1 MPIRLDARD
10 ADFERE
16 FSALL
21 AMKRE
26 VSEDV
31 DQVAAAIIADIRA
44 RGDAALIDY
53 TERFDKL
60 SLSPQTLRVTES
72 EIEAAFAA
80 AQASDDPDVE
90 VLLQDADLK
99 VESVWRPRSRREKT

>member
-10 ADFERE
+10 AGFERE

-31 DQVAAAIIADIRA
+31 DQVAAAIIADVRA

-53 TERFDKL
+53 TGRFDKL
-60 SLSPQTLRVTES
+60 S
-72 EIEAAFAA
+72 
-80 AQASDDPDVE
+80 
-90 VLLQDADLK
+90 
-99 VESVWRPRSRREKT
+99 